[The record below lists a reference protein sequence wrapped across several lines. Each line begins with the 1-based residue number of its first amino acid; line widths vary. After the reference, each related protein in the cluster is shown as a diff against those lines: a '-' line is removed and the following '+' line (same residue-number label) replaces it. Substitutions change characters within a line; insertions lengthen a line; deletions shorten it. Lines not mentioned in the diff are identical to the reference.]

1 MRSAIKLFVQSSLAR
16 LGYKLIRV
24 SGPGSTEGLSPFFS
38 MLRGRG
44 FNPKHIIDVGA
55 NRGYWTRATI
65 RFFPDAQY
73 TLVEPQD
80 FLKKYVQ
87 DLIDAGHKI
96 RWINAGV
103 SDSPSK
109 LRFTLANRD
118 DSSTFTLTKEQ
129 AQVAGLRQIL
139 VEVKTLN
146 EISRDSGAP
155 PPEMVKIDAEGL
167 DLRVLTGASD
177 LLGYTDIFLVE
188 VAIFDS
194 TAENTLGNVLRRMNE
209 SGYRLLDI
217 TDLNRSPKYGVLWL
231 CELAFLKH
239 SSPLLESVSSYE

>member
-1 MRSAIKLFVQSSLAR
+1 MRSSIKLFIQSILGR
-16 LGYKLIRV
+16 RGYKLTRV
-24 SGPGSTEGLSPFFS
+24 GPGSTEGLTPFFS
-38 MLRGRG
+38 MLKGRG

-55 NRGYWTRATI
+55 NRGYWTRAAI
-65 RFFPDAQY
+65 RFFPEAQY

-80 FLKKYVQ
+80 FLKTYVQ

-96 RWINAGV
+96 RWVNAGV

-109 LRFTLANRD
+109 LQFTLSNRD
-118 DSSTFTLTKEQ
+118 DSSTFTLSKDQ
-129 AQVAGLRQIL
+129 AQAAGLRQIL
-139 VEVKTLN
+139 VDVKTLN

-167 DLRVLTGASD
+167 DLRALKGASD
-177 LLGYTDIFLVE
+177 LFGHTDIFLVE

-194 TAENTLGNVLRRMNE
+194 TAENTLENVTRFMNE

-231 CELAFLKH
+231 SELAFLRR

>member
-1 MRSAIKLFVQSSLAR
+1 MPSSIKLFVQSCFGK
-16 LGYKLIRV
+16 LGYKVTRV
-24 SGPGSTEGLSPFFS
+24 SGPGSTDGLSPFYS
-38 MLRGRG
+38 MLQGRG

-87 DLIDAGHKI
+87 DLIDAGYKI

-109 LRFTLANRD
+109 LQFTLANRD

-129 AQVAGLRQIL
+129 AEAAGFRQIL
-139 VEVKTLN
+139 VDVKTLN
-146 EISRDSGAP
+146 EISRDSGSP
-155 PPEMVKIDAEGL
+155 PDMVKIDAEGL

-177 LLGYTDIFLVE
+177 LLGHTEIFLVE
-188 VAIFDS
+188 VAIFDT
-194 TAENTLGNVLRRMNE
+194 TAANTLANVVRRMNE

-231 CELAFLKH
+231 CELAFLRH
-239 SSPLLESVSSYE
+239 GSPLLDSISSYE